1 MKQRH
6 TLFVLWASVLFCVLC
21 WLHLFVFQ
29 QHNGN
34 HDHLVFWEFHV
45 PRLLSA
51 ILAGAGL
58 SLSGLLM
65 QNLFENPMA
74 GPYVL
79 GLNSG
84 ASLLMALLVL
94 GVAPAFI
101 NELSYVGAAMLG
113 AFLAASLMFVVAR
126 RVQNVQSLLIIG
138 LMFASFTGAIESVL
152 QTFAAPEQIKQLLIW
167 NMGSLQ
173 QMSAAQAPILSTIV
187 LACIGVCLFLVKSL
201 NALVLGEISALQLG
215 IQVKKIRFLVL
226 MLTALLAGSIT
237 AFCGPIAFVGLAIP
251 NLARA
256 VLKTQD
262 HLYLIVFTVLV
273 GSSFLMA
280 IDALI
285 LILDPWMTLP
295 VNVLT
300 AVVGAPYV
308 AYLMLKK
315 R

>member
-6 TLFVLWASVLFCVLC
+6 TIFVIWATVLFCMLG
-21 WLHLFVFQ
+21 WLHLFVLQ
-29 QHNGN
+29 QNNGN
-34 HDHLVFWEFHV
+34 HDNLVLWEFQV

-101 NELSYVGAAMLG
+101 NELSYVGAAMFG
-113 AFLAASLMFVVAR
+113 AFLAASLMFIVAR

-152 QTFAAPEQIKQLLIW
+152 QSYAAPEQIKQLLIW

-173 QMSAAQAPILSTIV
+173 QMSAAQAPILSGIV

-201 NALVLGEISALQLG
+201 NALVLGEAPALQLG
-215 IQVKKIRFLVL
+215 IQVKKMRFLVL

-262 HLYLIVFTVLV
+262 HLYLILFTVLV
-273 GSSFLMA
+273 GSCFLMA

-308 AYLMLKK
+308 AYLMMKK

>member
-6 TLFVLWASVLFCVLC
+6 TIFVIWASVLFCMLC
-21 WLHLFVFQ
+21 WLHLFVLQ
-29 QHNGN
+29 QNNGN
-34 HDHLVFWEFHV
+34 YDHLVFWEFQV

-101 NELSYVGAAMLG
+101 NELSFVGAAMFG
-113 AFLAASLMFVVAR
+113 AYLAASLMFVVAR

-152 QTFAAPEQIKQLLIW
+152 QSYAAPEQIKQLLIW

-173 QMSAAQAPILSTIV
+173 QMSAAQAPILSGIV
-187 LACIGVCLFLVKSL
+187 LACICVCLFLVKSL
-201 NALVLGEISALQLG
+201 NALVLGELPALQLG
-215 IQVKKIRFLVL
+215 IQVKKMRFLVL

-262 HLYLIVFTVLV
+262 HLYLILFTVLV
-273 GSSFLMA
+273 GSCFLMA

-308 AYLMLKK
+308 AYLMMKK

>member
-1 MKQRH
+1 
-6 TLFVLWASVLFCVLC
+6 
-21 WLHLFVFQ
+21 
-29 QHNGN
+29 
-34 HDHLVFWEFHV
+34 
-45 PRLLSA
+45 
-51 ILAGAGL
+51 
-58 SLSGLLM
+58 M

-113 AFLAASLMFVVAR
+113 AYLAASLMFVVAR

-152 QTFAAPEQIKQLLIW
+152 QSYAAPEQIKQLLIW

-173 QMSAAQAPILSTIV
+173 QMSAAQAPILSGIV

-201 NALVLGEISALQLG
+201 NALVLGELPALQLG
-215 IQVKKIRFLVL
+215 IQVKKMRFLVL

-262 HLYLIVFTVLV
+262 HLYLILFTVLV
-273 GSSFLMA
+273 GSCFLMA

-285 LILDPWMTLP
+285 LVLDPWMTLP

-308 AYLMLKK
+308 AYLMMKK

>member
-6 TLFVLWASVLFCVLC
+6 TIFVIWSTVLFCMLG
-21 WLHLFVFQ
+21 WLHLFVLQ
-29 QHNGN
+29 QNNGN
-34 HDHLVFWEFHV
+34 HDNLVLWEFQV

-101 NELSYVGAAMLG
+101 NELSYVGAAMFG
-113 AFLAASLMFVVAR
+113 AFLAASLMFIVAR

-152 QTFAAPEQIKQLLIW
+152 QSYAAPEQIKQLLIW

-173 QMSAAQAPILSTIV
+173 QMSAAQAPILSGIV

-201 NALVLGEISALQLG
+201 NALVLGEVPALQLG
-215 IQVKKIRFLVL
+215 IQVKKMRFLVL

-262 HLYLIVFTVLV
+262 HLYLILFTVLV
-273 GSSFLMA
+273 GSCFLMA

-308 AYLMLKK
+308 AYLMMKK

>member
-1 MKQRH
+1 M
-6 TLFVLWASVLFCVLC
+6 
-21 WLHLFVFQ
+21 Q
-29 QHNGN
+29 QNNGS
-34 HDHLVFWEFHV
+34 HDHLVFWEFQV

-113 AFLAASLMFVVAR
+113 AYLAASLMFVVAR

-152 QTFAAPEQIKQLLIW
+152 QSYAAPEQIKQLLIW

-173 QMSAAQAPILSTIV
+173 QMSAAQAPILSGIV
-187 LACIGVCLFLVKSL
+187 LSCIGVCLFLVKSL
-201 NALVLGEISALQLG
+201 NALVLGELPALQLG
-215 IQVKKIRFLVL
+215 IQVKKMRFLVL

-262 HLYLIVFTVLV
+262 HLYLILFTVLV
-273 GSSFLMA
+273 GSCFLMA

-285 LILDPWMTLP
+285 LVLDPWMTLP

-308 AYLMLKK
+308 AYLMMKK

>member
-6 TLFVLWASVLFCVLC
+6 TIFVISASVLFCMLC
-21 WLHLFVFQ
+21 WLHLFVLQ
-29 QHNGN
+29 QNNGN
-34 HDHLVFWEFHV
+34 YDHLVFWEFQV

-113 AFLAASLMFVVAR
+113 AYLAASLMFVVAR

-152 QTFAAPEQIKQLLIW
+152 QSYAAPEQIKQLLIW

-173 QMSAAQAPILSTIV
+173 QMSAAQAPILSGIV
-187 LACIGVCLFLVKSL
+187 LACICVCLFLVKSL
-201 NALVLGEISALQLG
+201 NALVLGELPALQLG
-215 IQVKKIRFLVL
+215 IQVKKMRFLVL

-256 VLKTQD
+256 ILKTQD
-262 HLYLIVFTVLV
+262 HLYLILFTVLA
-273 GSSFLMA
+273 GSCFLIA

-308 AYLMLKK
+308 AYLMMKK